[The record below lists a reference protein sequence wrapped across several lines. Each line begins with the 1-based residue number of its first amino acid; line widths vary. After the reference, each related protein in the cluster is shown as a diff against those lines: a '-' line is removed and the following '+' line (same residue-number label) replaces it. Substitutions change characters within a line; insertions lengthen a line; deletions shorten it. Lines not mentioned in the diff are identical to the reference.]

1 MIDFKEK
8 LNATKL
14 IREQLIQQIL
24 ALPEMRDEEYE
35 LNTGSYSELE
45 LACDAQTRNDLR
57 QELRQKITT
66 LGEV

>member
-24 ALPEMRDEEYE
+24 ALPEMQDEKESFRAISVE
-35 LNTGSYSELE
+35 ADMPIFS
-45 LACDAQTRNDLR
+45 AMDRNKLR
-57 QELRQKITT
+57 SQIRQKITT